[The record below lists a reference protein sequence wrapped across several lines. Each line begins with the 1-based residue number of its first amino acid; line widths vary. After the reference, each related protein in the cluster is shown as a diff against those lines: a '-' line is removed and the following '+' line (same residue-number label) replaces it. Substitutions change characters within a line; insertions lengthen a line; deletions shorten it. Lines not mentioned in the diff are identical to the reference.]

1 MLSRVITA
9 EVAAGLIRDGDT
21 VIVGGSAG
29 MGVADAVIVALE
41 KRFLETRAPSALTI
55 IHTTGI
61 GALKSEGLNRFA
73 HKGMIKRVIGGNYGL
88 QLVFMKELI
97 TTGEIEAYNF
107 PQGVICQLYRAMAA
121 KQPGVVTHI
130 GLHTYIDPRQEGGKM
145 NSATT
150 EDLIEVVNLGGSEY
164 LFYKA
169 PVANVALIRGTTA
182 DEDGN
187 VSMEHEG
194 TTLEALSVAQA
205 VHNAG
210 GTVICQVKR
219 LAQRGSLH
227 PQMVRVPGFLI
238 DAFVVDENQWQN
250 YAAQFDPSLCGEIR
264 RPMATL
270 KPGALNVRRI
280 IARRAAIELTRGA
293 VFNLGAGVSAGISNV
308 IAEENMEN
316 LVTSTV
322 EAGVVGGIP
331 GEGLYFG
338 SAYNPQAIIDQPYM
352 FDFYSGGGLDVAF
365 VSFAEV
371 DVEGNV
377 TVTRFGDRNDGAGGF
392 IEITQ
397 TVKRLVFSGTLTGGG
412 LAVDVDDGNVR
423 ILKEGSICKFVSKVN
438 QISFN
443 GQHGLQQEQKT
454 MFITERA
461 VIRMSD
467 DGLVVTEIA
476 PGIRLREDVLDQIDF
491 ELQVLPDLPLM
502 DSRILRQGRMG
513 LLEALQENLSAT
525 PRLGSNHKGGQ
536 AR

>member
-1 MLSRVITA
+1 MLNRVITA
-9 EVAAGLIRDGDT
+9 EVAAGLIKDGDT

-29 MGVADAVIVALE
+29 MCVADAVLVALE
-41 KRFLETRAPSALTI
+41 KRFLETEAPSALTI

-61 GALKSEGLNRFA
+61 GAFKSEGLNRLA
-73 HKGMIKRVIGGNYGL
+73 HKGLIKRVIGGNYGL
-88 QLVFMKELI
+88 QLVFMKKLVV
-97 TTGEIEAYNF
+97 TGEIEAYNF

-130 GLHTYIDPRQEGGKM
+130 GLYTYMDPRQEGGKM
-145 NSATT
+145 NNATT
-150 EDLIEVVNLGGSEY
+150 EDLIEVVNLAGSEY

-205 VHNAG
+205 VHNAD

-250 YAAQFDPSLCGEIR
+250 YAAPFDPSLCGEVR

-308 IAEENMEN
+308 IAEEHLEN

-371 DVEGNV
+371 DADGNV
-377 TVTRFGDRNDGAGGF
+377 NVTRFGDRNDGAGGF

-397 TVKRLVFSGTLTGGG
+397 TAKRLVFSGTLTGGG
-412 LAVDVDDGNVR
+412 LEVEVTKGEVR
-423 ILKEGSICKFVSKVN
+423 ILREGSIRKFVPKVN

-443 GQHGLQQEQKT
+443 GHRGHQQEQKT

-461 VIRMSD
+461 VLRMSD
-467 DGLVVTEIA
+467 EGLVVTEIA
-476 PGIRLREDVLDQIDF
+476 PGIRLREDVLDQIGF
-491 ELQVLPDLPLM
+491 KVEVSPDLPPM
-502 DSRILRQGRMG
+502 DPRIFREGCMG
-513 LLEALQENLSAT
+513 LLDTLHADQLLT
-525 PRLGSNHKGGQ
+525 PPDASNNKAAQ
-536 AR
+536 A

>member
-1 MLSRVITA
+1 MLNRVTTA
-9 EVAAGLIRDGDT
+9 EVAAGLIKDGDT

-29 MGVADAVIVALE
+29 MGVADAVLVALE
-41 KRFLETRAPSALTI
+41 KRFLETEAPSALTI

-61 GALKSEGLNRFA
+61 GAFKSEGLNRLA
-73 HKGMIKRVIGGNYGL
+73 HKGLIKRVIGGNYGL
-88 QLVFMKELI
+88 QLVFMKKLVV
-97 TTGEIEAYNF
+97 TGEIEAYNF

-130 GLHTYIDPRQEGGKM
+130 GLYTYMDPRQEGGKM
-145 NSATT
+145 NNATT
-150 EDLIEVVNLGGSEY
+150 EDLIEVVNLAGREY

-194 TTLEALSVAQA
+194 TTLEALSIAQA
-205 VHNAG
+205 VHNAD

-238 DAFVVDENQWQN
+238 DAFVVDKNQWQN
-250 YAAQFDPSLCGEIR
+250 YATPFDPSLCGEVR

-280 IARRAAIELTRGA
+280 IARRAATELTRGA

-308 IAEENMEN
+308 IAEENLEN
-316 LVTSTV
+316 LVTSTI

-352 FDFYSGGGLDVAF
+352 FDFYSGGGLDLAF

-371 DVEGNV
+371 DADGNV
-377 TVTRFGDRNDGAGGF
+377 NVTRFGDRNDGAGGF

-397 TVKRLVFSGTLTGGG
+397 TAKRLVFSGTLTGGG
-412 LAVDVDDGNVR
+412 LEVEVVKGKVR
-423 ILKEGSICKFVSKVN
+423 ILQEGSICKFVPTVN

-443 GQHGLQQEQKT
+443 GHHGHQQEQKA

-461 VIRMSD
+461 VLRMSD
-467 DGLVVTEIA
+467 DGIVVTEIA
-476 PGIRLREDVLDQIDF
+476 PGIRLREDVLDQIGFDVD
-491 ELQVLPDLPLM
+491 VLPDLSPM
-502 DSRILRQGRMG
+502 DPRIFREGRMG
-513 LLEALQENLSAT
+513 LLDRLHADQLIT
-525 PRLGSNHKGGQ
+525 PPVSSNNGAAQ
-536 AR
+536 A

>member
-1 MLSRVITA
+1 MLNRVVTA

-41 KRFLETRAPSALTI
+41 NRFLDSHSPSALTI

-61 GALKSEGLNRFA
+61 GAVKSEGLNRLA

-97 TTGEIEAYNF
+97 GTGDIEAYNL

-145 NSATT
+145 NNATT
-150 EDLIEVVNLGGSEY
+150 EDLIEVVNLAGSEY

-194 TTLEALSVAQA
+194 TTLEAISVAQA

-250 YAAQFDPSLCGEIR
+250 YAERFDPSLCGEVR

-270 KPGALNVRRI
+270 NPGALNVRRI
-280 IARRAAIELTRGA
+280 IARRAAIELTRGD
-293 VFNLGAGVSAGISNV
+293 VFNLGAGVSAGIANV

-371 DVEGNV
+371 DVDGNV
-377 TVTRFGDRNDGAGGF
+377 NVTRFGDRNDGAGGF

-397 TVKRLVFSGTLTGGG
+397 TAKRLVFSGTLTGGG
-412 LAVDVDDGNVR
+412 LDVEVGKGDLR
-423 ILKEGSICKFVSKVN
+423 ISQEGSIRKFVPRVN

-443 GQHGLQQEQKT
+443 GKHGHQQQQKT
-454 MFITERA
+454 IFITERA
-461 VIRMSD
+461 VLRMSHE
-467 DGLVVTEIA
+467 GLAVTEIA
-476 PGIRLREDVLDQIDF
+476 PGIRLREDILDQIDF

-502 DSRILRQGRMG
+502 DTRIFSKGRMG
-513 LLEALQENLSAT
+513 LLDTLQEDQLIT
-525 PRLGSNHKGGQ
+525 PPIASDTKASQR
-536 AR
+536 

>member
-1 MLSRVITA
+1 MLNRVITA
-9 EVAAGLIRDGDT
+9 EVAAGLIRNGDT

-41 KRFLETRAPSALTI
+41 KRFLESDTPSALTI

-61 GALKSEGLNRFA
+61 GAIKSEGLNRLA

-97 TTGEIEAYNF
+97 VTGEIEAYNF

-130 GLHTYIDPRQEGGKM
+130 GLHTYVDPRQEGGKM
-145 NSATT
+145 NNATT
-150 EDLIEVVNLGGSEY
+150 EELIEVVNLAGSEY

-169 PVANVALIRGTTA
+169 PVANFALIRGTTA

-227 PQMVRVPGFLI
+227 PQMVRIPGFLI
-238 DAFVVDENQWQN
+238 DSFVVDENQWQN
-250 YAAQFDPSLCGEIR
+250 YAARFDPSLCGEVM

-270 KPGALNVRRI
+270 KSGDLNVRRI
-280 IARRAAIELTRGA
+280 IARRAAIELTRGD
-293 VFNLGAGVSAGISNV
+293 VFNLGAGVSAGIANV
-308 IAEENMEN
+308 IAQENMEN

-338 SAYNPQAIIDQPYM
+338 SAYNPQAVIDQAYM

-371 DVEGNV
+371 DVDGNV
-377 TVTRFGDRNDGAGGF
+377 NVTRFGDRNDGAGGF

-397 TVKRLVFSGTLTGGG
+397 TAKRLVFSGTLTGGG
-412 LAVDVDDGNVR
+412 LKVEVTDGEVR
-423 ILKEGSICKFVSKVN
+423 ILQEGSIRKFVPKVN
-438 QISFN
+438 QVSFN
-443 GQHGLQQEQKT
+443 GQHGHQQRQNA

-461 VIRMSD
+461 VLRMSD
-467 DGLVVTEIA
+467 EGLVVTEIA
-476 PGIRLREDVLDQIDF
+476 PGIRLREDVLEQIGF
-491 ELQVLPDLPLM
+491 EIQVVPDLPTM
-502 DSRILRQGRMG
+502 DPYIYCNERMG
-513 LLEALQENLSAT
+513 LLEAMQDEQRAALLPA
-525 PRLGSNHKGGQ
+525 SNRK
-536 AR
+536 ADKL

>member
-1 MLSRVITA
+1 MLNRIITA
-9 EVAAGLIRDGDT
+9 EAAASLIKDGDT
-21 VIVGGSAG
+21 VIIGGSAG

-41 KRFLETRAPSALTI
+41 ERFLDSNSPGALTI
-55 IHTTGI
+55 MHTTGI

-130 GLHTYIDPRQEGGKM
+130 GLHTYVDPRQEGGKM
-145 NSATT
+145 NDATT
-150 EDLIEVVNLGGSEY
+150 EDLIEVVNLAGSEF

-194 TTLEALSVAQA
+194 TTLEALSIAQA

-238 DAFVVDENQWQN
+238 DAFMVDENQWQN
-250 YAAQFDPSLCGEIR
+250 YAEHFDPSLCGEVR

-270 KPGALNVRRI
+270 KSGALNVRRV
-280 IARRAAIELTRGA
+280 IARRAAFELTRGA

-308 IAEENMEN
+308 IAEENLEN
-316 LVTSTV
+316 LVTSTI

-331 GEGLYFG
+331 GEALYFG

-371 DVEGNV
+371 DVDGNV
-377 TVTRFGDRNDGAGGF
+377 NVTRFGNRNDGAGGF

-397 TVKRLVFSGTLTGGG
+397 TAKRLVFSGTLTGGG
-412 LAVDVDDGNVR
+412 LEVSVSEGNVQIAR
-423 ILKEGSICKFVSKVN
+423 EGSIRKFVPKVN

-443 GQHGLQQEQKT
+443 GQHGIQQEQT
-454 MFITERA
+454 SVFITERA
-461 VIRMSD
+461 VLRMSD

-491 ELQVLPDLPLM
+491 EVQILPDLPLM
-502 DSRILRQGRMG
+502 DSRIFGHERMG
-513 LLEALQENLSAT
+513 LLETLQDGQSVMPLPA
-525 PRLGSNHKGGQ
+525 SNRHESQ
-536 AR
+536 P

>member
-1 MLSRVITA
+1 MLDRIVTA
-9 EVAAGLIRDGDT
+9 QAASELIRDGDT
-21 VIVGGSAG
+21 VIVGGSGG
-29 MGVADAVIVALE
+29 MGIANAVLVELE
-41 KRFLETRAPSALTI
+41 KRFLETESPRALTV

-61 GALKSEGLNRFA
+61 GAFTSEGLNRLA
-73 HKGMIKRVIGGNYGL
+73 HKGLLKRVIGGNFGL
-88 QLVFMKELI
+88 QLEFMKELVVSD
-97 TTGEIEAYNF
+97 EIEAYNF

-121 KQPGVVTHI
+121 KQPGVITHI

-145 NSATT
+145 NNAAT

-169 PVANVALIRGTTA
+169 PIANVALIRGTTA

-227 PQMVRVPGFLI
+227 PQMVRVPGCLI
-238 DAFVVDENQWQN
+238 DVFVVDENQQQN
-250 YAAQFDPSLCGEIR
+250 YVTSFDPSLCGEVR

-270 KPGALNVRRI
+270 KPGPLSVRRI
-280 IARRAAIELTRGA
+280 IARRAAFELTPGA
-293 VFNLGAGVSAGISNV
+293 VFNLGAGISAGISNV
-308 IAEENMEN
+308 LAEENMEQ

-322 EAGVVGGIP
+322 EAGVFGGIP

-371 DVEGNV
+371 DAVGNV
-377 TVTRFGDRNDGAGGF
+377 NVTRFGNRNDGAGGF

-397 TVKRLVFSGTLTGGG
+397 TAKRIVFSGTLTGRG
-412 LAVDVDDGNVR
+412 LKVDINRGNIR
-423 ILKEGSICKFVSKVN
+423 IAQEGSIIKFVPTVN
-438 QISFN
+438 QISYN
-443 GQHGLQQEQKT
+443 GQLGQQKGQQT
-454 MFITERA
+454 TFVTERA
-461 VIRMSD
+461 VLTGSSE
-467 DGLVVTEIA
+467 GLVVTEIA
-476 PGIRLREDVLDQIDF
+476 PGVRLREDVLDQIGF
-491 ELQVLPDLPLM
+491 KPKVLPDLPLM
-502 DSRILRQGRMG
+502 DPRIFREGRMG
-513 LLEALQENLSAT
+513 IRDALDLDQPVAQPHALQENAV
-525 PRLGSNHKGGQ
+525 R
-536 AR
+536 A